1 VSVVNT
7 ECGRTINRVNANADD
22 LAAITHE
29 MRTPLTAIL
38 GVMEFLSET
47 DLDERQMRWVALA
60 QDASDRLLGLVN
72 GVLDDA
78 RRDTRKRRIRA
89 SEVAIDAVVRA
100 SISLIEPIAI
110 LRPVT
115 LRLVN
120 EPAVD
125 LCVRGDEDC
134 LGQVLVNLLSNAIK
148 FSPPAGTVTVAVRE
162 LDAHVRIDVQD
173 QGSGIAPACADRLFR
188 PFERLDAEARGV
200 TGTGL
205 GLSLSRDCV
214 QEMGGTLEVVDSADT
229 GARFRVQLPL
239 LRSSVCASILH

>member
-1 VSVVNT
+1 M
-7 ECGRTINRVNANADD
+7 NANADD

-29 MRTPLTAIL
+29 MRTPLSAIL

-47 DLDERQMRWVALA
+47 DLDERQLRWVTVA

-78 RRDTRKRRIRA
+78 RRGATKRIARA
-89 SEVAIDAVVRA
+89 SEVAVGAVVRA

-115 LRLVN
+115 LRVVN
-120 EPAVD
+120 EPSVD
-125 LCVRGDEDC
+125 PCVRGDEAC

-173 QGSGIAPACADRLFR
+173 QGSGIARAYADRLFR
-188 PFERLDAEARGV
+188 PFERLDAEERGV
-200 TGTGL
+200 AGTGL
-205 GLSLSRDCV
+205 GLSMSRAFV
-214 QEMGGTLEVVDSADT
+214 QEMGGTLEVVDPADT

-239 LRSSVCASILH
+239 LRSPAYSSTLH